1 MTKQDIKE
9 RIELLNNQIFYIM
22 MQDRMFVKDW
32 EQVAKY
38 EKEIA
43 QLKKQL

>member
-1 MTKQDIKE
+1 MTKQDIRE
-9 RIELLNNQIFYIM
+9 RIEHLNNQIFYIM
-22 MQDRMFVKDW
+22 MQDRMFAKDW

-43 QLKKQL
+43 QLEKQL